1 MERVAPYK
9 LLHVIFR
16 QSVSPEQLLTFGEV
30 ESVDEIEATLR
41 VPRGRT
47 SEYAARLLA
56 AFQVDD
62 VTIQEPPVEATIS
75 QIFQEQAALTAAPA

>member
-1 MERVAPYK
+1 MAQISVQ
-9 LLHVIFR
+9 LFR
-16 QSVSPEQLLTFGEV
+16 WRPARAGGAGEV

-62 VTIQEPPVEATIS
+62 VTIQEPPVEAIIS